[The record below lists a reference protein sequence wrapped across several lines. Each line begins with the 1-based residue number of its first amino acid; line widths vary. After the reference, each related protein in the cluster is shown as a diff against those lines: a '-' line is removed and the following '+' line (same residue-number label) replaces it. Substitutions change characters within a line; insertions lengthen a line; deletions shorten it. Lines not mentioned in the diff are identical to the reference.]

1 MHSARLGDGRIISA
15 KDYLPDVHGPSL
27 FCLDSTCKV
36 PVHYVQESEK
46 VPFFKTSGK
55 SASVH
60 IQGCAF
66 ASKLTFES
74 AVSKVSAFQQEFS
87 ENGLDEFVVRLNT
100 NKLDPDYV
108 PRERGEPKEKEVD
121 PNAIKEIKEKKEK
134 TDKPQTLSTLAS
146 LVKLFTSVE
155 PDLLATVKISYQGHK
170 LPISLLISDYYSI
183 HHRLWKGETLDIPY
197 FIHGQIH
204 KIIRLPR
211 VWLFNMHDQEK
222 EFFFT
227 LVVFEK
233 YFNHFT
239 YTDEELLERPILVM
253 GKLRKN
259 TFKEGQQNT
268 EMVIKSNDYI
278 EFLD

>member
-1 MHSARLGDGRIISA
+1 MHSARLSDGRIIPA
-15 KDYLPDVHGPSL
+15 KDYIPNIHGTAI

-36 PVHYVQESEK
+36 PVHFVQESEK

-55 SASVH
+55 GASVH

-87 ENGLDEFVVRLNT
+87 EKGLEEFVVRLNT
-100 NKLDPDYV
+100 NKIDPDYV
-108 PRERGEPKEKEVD
+108 PRERGEPKEKEVA

-134 TDKPQTLSTLAS
+134 RDSPQTLSSLAS

-155 PDLLATVKISYQGHK
+155 PDLLATVKISYKGHK
-170 LPISLLISDYYSI
+170 LPISLLITDYLSI

-197 FIHGQIH
+197 FIHGRIH

-211 VWLFNMHDQEK
+211 VWYFNLHDGED
-222 EFFFT
+222 FYFT
-227 LVVFEK
+227 LIVFEK
-233 YFNHFT
+233 YFKHFT
-239 YTDEELLERPILVM
+239 YTDEELLDRPILVM

-259 TFKEGQQNT
+259 TFKEGKQNT
-268 EMVIKSNDYI
+268 EMVMKSNEYI